1 MYIYIYITGPRNHRP
16 NILFI
21 FLFFTT
27 GVASRIENTK
37 DESPSSSLRRKHIR
51 FIYLFYL
58 FLFFKRYVAYRLI
71 CRYVC
76 VQCVC
81 VLYIYIFFCY
91 VYGLS
96 IKLQFLFFRVSEYFR
111 IRARFPLFRVSKF
124 VCAICKQDQTSLSGL
139 FILINCLQIRD
150 QMLAF
155 VFVLF
160 ILYRKEIR
168 WCLVVICFNYYLDYF
183 LVSFF
188 FFLKFRL
195 IVLNSLQEQILM
207 MYDIFIKINMII
219 DLFFYRLVFWR
230 SMTKRSKYRLSHI

>member
-1 MYIYIYITGPRNHRP
+1 MRVRVRRCVG
-16 NILFI
+16 NISGLFI
-21 FLFFTT
+21 Y
-27 GVASRIENTK
+27 
-37 DESPSSSLRRKHIR
+37 
-51 FIYLFYL
+51 FIYLF
-58 FLFFKRYVAYRLI
+58 FFKRYVAYRLI

-81 VLYIYIFFCY
+81 VLYIYIFCCY

-160 ILYRKEIR
+160 ISYRKEIR

-188 FFLKFRL
+188 FFFKVS
-195 IVLNSLQEQILM
+195 IDSIEQ
-207 MYDIFIKINMII
+207 FIGI
-219 DLFFYRLVFWR
+219 DFNDVRYFY
-230 SMTKRSKYRLSHI
+230 